1 MALPPVYPPR
11 PGLPAPRWLPLLMG
25 LLWGCNA
32 TPDLQQQ
39 ATRNAHLIQTL
50 HRHANR
56 ANWPALDT
64 LVADVVLYRGRPTG
78 FREVAE
84 PRTRFLAR
92 FGAGPGTGDRTPLTI
107 RQLYAAGGY
116 QVIVEATPAPDSLA
130 GGAGV
135 CLIYT
140 LEGGRVTRLHA
151 Y

>member
-1 MALPPVYPPR
+1 MALPAAYPPR
-11 PGLPAPRWLPLLMG
+11 PGLLARLCLPLWAG
-25 LLWGCNA
+25 LLWGCEA
-32 TPDLQQQ
+32 TPDLQQL

-92 FGAGPGTGDRTPLTI
+92 LGAGPGTGGRTPLTI

-116 QVIVEATPAPDSLA
+116 QVIVEATPLPDSLA
-130 GGAGV
+130 EGRGV

-140 LEGGRVTRLHA
+140 IEAGRVTRLHA

>member
-1 MALPPVYPPR
+1 MEQPPAYPPR
-11 PGLPAPRWLPLLMG
+11 PGLPARLCISLLMG
-25 LLWGCNA
+25 LLWGCET
-32 TPDLQQQ
+32 TPDLEQV

-64 LVADVVLYRGRPTG
+64 LVADVVLYRGQPTG

-84 PRTRFLAR
+84 PRSRFLTR
-92 FGAGPGTGDRTPLTI
+92 LGAGCGAGDRTPLTI

-116 QVIVEATPAPDSLA
+116 QVIVEATPLPDSLA
-130 GGAGV
+130 DGQGV

-140 LEGGRVTRLHA
+140 IEGGRVTRLHA

>member
-1 MALPPVYPPR
+1 MDLPAAYPPR
-11 PGLPAPRWLPLLMG
+11 PGLPARLCLPLLAG
-25 LLWGCNA
+25 LLWGCDA
-32 TPDLQQQ
+32 APDLQQQ
-39 ATRNAHLIQTL
+39 ATRNAHLIQAL

-56 ANWPALDT
+56 ANWSALDT
-64 LVADVVLYRGRPTG
+64 LVADVVLYRGQPTG

-92 FGAGPGTGDRTPLTI
+92 LGAGPGAHDPTPLTI

-116 QVIVEATPAPDSLA
+116 QVIVEATRWPDSLA
-130 GGAGV
+130 EGPGV

-140 LEGGRVTRLHA
+140 IEAGRVTRLHA